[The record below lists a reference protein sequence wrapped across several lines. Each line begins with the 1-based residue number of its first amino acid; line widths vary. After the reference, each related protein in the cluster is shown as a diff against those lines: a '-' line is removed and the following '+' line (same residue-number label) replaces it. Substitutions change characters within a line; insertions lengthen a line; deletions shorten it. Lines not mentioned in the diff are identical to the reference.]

1 MIKTI
6 QRIQCVQRPR
16 RWFCSQNLLSE
27 DVHLIFGRNSNEIQL
42 SVSGLEINTKAARA
56 GSTDSAK
63 HLTLDSNSKL
73 LQLMLHRNFLVS
85 LSLQHFKVRKT
96 PTAEKTS
103 PLVTAVSQMGIYIFY
118 QIKITLRP

>member
-1 MIKTI
+1 MVFLEL
-6 QRIQCVQRPR
+6 R
-16 RWFCSQNLLSE
+16 
-27 DVHLIFGRNSNEIQL
+27 HLIFGRNSNEIQL